1 MLGTTGDLPRSG
13 RSLGKEAAVLRVA
26 VVGSGPSGCYVAQ
39 SLVQQEGEAYVDVLD
54 RLPCPY
60 GLVRYGVAP
69 DHEKIKSLQ
78 HSLRAVLEHDRVRF
92 LGGVE
97 VGPRGVPAARLRELY
112 HAVVYCVGAAT
123 DRHLGIP
130 GEDLP
135 GSWSA
140 TEFVSWYSAH
150 PDSAGRSAPP
160 ERRGVPADRF
170 VRDVRSAVVIGVGN
184 VAVDVTRMLARGVAE
199 LTPTDMPQ
207 AALTALA
214 ASRVAG
220 IHMVGRRGP
229 SQARFTTKELREL
242 GALPDT
248 GVVLDPAELALDPA
262 YTDPAGLPATQRRNV
277 EVLRGWAG
285 APAPGGAR
293 RISLRFFLRP
303 VALLADAGRVGA
315 VRFER
320 TAPDGRGGVTGTGRY
335 EEIEAQLVL
344 RSVGYRGVPL
354 DGLPFDAASGTVPH
368 RAGRVLRAGAVAP
381 GEYVAG
387 WIKRGPTGV
396 IGSNRPC
403 AKETVASLLADAPA
417 LVPGGDVSADP
428 LPLLRAEGV
437 EPVEWAGWRAIERA
451 EAELGA
457 SLGRGVVKLPDWESL
472 LAAARTG
479 APDRAV

>member
-1 MLGTTGDLPRSG
+1 MLRI
-13 RSLGKEAAVLRVA
+13 A
-26 VVGSGPSGCYVAQ
+26 VVGSGPSGCYTAQ
-39 SLVQQEGEAYVDVLD
+39 GLVQQHPGALVDVLD

-78 HSLRAVLEHDRVRF
+78 NTLRTVLEHERVRF
-92 LGGVE
+92 LGGVP
-97 VGPRGVPAARLRELY
+97 VGPDGVPAARLRELY
-112 HAVVYCVGAAT
+112 HAVVYCVGAAA
-123 DRHLGIP
+123 DRRLGIA

-150 PDSAGRSAPP
+150 PDAA
-160 ERRGVPADRF
+160 ADGF
-170 VRDVRSAVVIGVGN
+170 LTGVRSAVVIGVGN

-199 LTPTDMPQ
+199 LSPTDIPH

-214 ASRVAG
+214 ASRVSE
-220 IHMVGRRGP
+220 ISMVGRRGP

-248 GVVLDPAELALDPA
+248 EVVVDGRELAMDPACAEPA
-262 YTDPAGLPATQRRNV
+262 ALPAPQRRNV
-277 EVLRGWAG
+277 EVLHTWAE
-285 APAPGGAR
+285 APARAAR
-293 RISLRFFLRP
+293 HRIRLRFFLRP
-303 VALLADAGRVGA
+303 VELLPADGRVGA

-320 TAPDGRGGVTGTGRY
+320 TTPDGRGGVTGTGRF
-335 EEIEAQLVL
+335 EDVEAQLVL

-354 DGLPFDAASGTVPH
+354 EGLPFDPATGTVPH
-368 RAGRVLRAGAVAP
+368 RDGRVLRDGAVAP

-396 IGSNRPC
+396 IGTNRPC
-403 AKETVASLLADAPA
+403 AKETVASLLADAAA
-417 LVPGGDVSADP
+417 LEGKSVPEEPVTA
-428 LPLLRAEGV
+428 LRAAGI
-437 EPVEWAGWRAIERA
+437 EPVRWQGWCAIERA

-457 SLGRGVVKLPDWESL
+457 SLGRGTVKLPDWQSL
-472 LAAARTG
+472 MRAAQG
-479 APDRAV
+479 GGS